1 MDMASDETFPTVE
14 ETRILVIDDDESTRR
29 VVSAYLKNAGYQI
42 LQADNGQAG
51 LAIFQQEK
59 PDVVLCDLHMPGME
73 GAEVIEKMVALDEF
87 TPVIVISGED
97 DVQQIVDLFTVK
109 GAIGYLL
116 KPIKD
121 HMLVTTVQSAIEKA
135 QLKIEN
141 YRIRQEL
148 ESSNKIMS
156 QTLRDLE
163 QDQKAGRLVQTSLLP
178 VTPFEGAN
186 VALSHKIVPSLYLSG
201 DFVDYWET
209 ESGELL
215 FYIADVSGHGS
226 SSAFVTVLLKYL
238 MKKLS
243 VGDHDGG
250 EARSPSEIFSLLNKE
265 LIDSNLQKHVTA
277 FLGKLDSDK
286 TKMTYSVAGH
296 YPMPIACIDGEYRF
310 LEGRSFPLGIKSD
323 ADYDDQELELGKDY
337 SLNLFSDGV
346 LELLQKG
353 SLQDKEASLLSIIEQ
368 SHGEFIGIRDR
379 LNLESAP
386 SSPDDVA
393 MLTLQG
399 NRSDSSTPQV

>member
-1 MDMASDETFPTVE
+1 MSSDEQYLTVE
-14 ETRILVIDDDESTRR
+14 DTRILVIDDDETTRR
-29 VVSAYLKNAGYQI
+29 IVSAFLTNAGYQI
-42 LQADNGQAG
+42 LEAADGQTG
-51 LAIFQQEK
+51 LAVFKADK
-59 PDVVLCDLHMPGME
+59 PDLVLCDLHMPGME
-73 GAEVIEKMVALDEF
+73 GTEVVEQIGTLDEF

-97 DVQQIVDLFTVK
+97 DVQQIVELFTER

-116 KPIKD
+116 KPIQD
-121 HMLVTTVQSAIEKA
+121 HVLVTTVQNAIEKA

-141 YRIRQEL
+141 FRIRQEL
-148 ESSNKIMS
+148 EISHKVMS

-178 VTPFEGAN
+178 VTPYEGAN
-186 VALSHKIVPSLYLSG
+186 IALSHKIVPSLYLSG
-201 DFVDYWET
+201 DFVDYWES

-243 VGDHDGG
+243 IGDAG
-250 EARSPSEIFSLLNKE
+250 EGEIKLPSEVFSLLNKE

-277 FLGKLDSDK
+277 FLGKLDSDRQ
-286 TKMTYSVAGH
+286 KMTYSVAGH
-296 YPMPIACIDGEYRF
+296 YPMPIACVDGKYRF
-310 LEGRSFPLGIKSD
+310 LEGRSFPLGIKAD
-323 ADYDDQELELGKDY
+323 AEYDDQELVLGADY

-368 SHGEFIGIRDR
+368 SKGEFNGIRDR

-386 SSPDDVA
+386 SRPDDIA
-393 MLTLQG
+393 MLTLRG
-399 NRSDSSTPQV
+399 SSF